1 MASISKGVED
11 LSQLERLDEDSIQ
24 NVLRDRY
31 AKDEIYVSKILSHL
45 STRIVLY
52 CRFFTSRHCQYL
64 IYYNVCMSNV
74 FSSKI

>member
-52 CRFFTSRHCQYL
+52 CRIFY
-64 IYYNVCMSNV
+64 
-74 FSSKI
+74 

>member
-52 CRFFTSRHCQYL
+52 CRFFY
-64 IYYNVCMSNV
+64 
-74 FSSKI
+74 